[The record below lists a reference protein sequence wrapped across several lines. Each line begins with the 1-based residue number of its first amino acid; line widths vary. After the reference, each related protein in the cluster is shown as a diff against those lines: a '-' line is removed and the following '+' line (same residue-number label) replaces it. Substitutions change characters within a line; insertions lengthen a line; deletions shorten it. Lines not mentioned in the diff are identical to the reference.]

1 MSFAFKKA
9 RVGQLLSGEERA
21 RQGEAVKS
29 ALAALGGPKA
39 LAFLNTHH
47 AGLGGRPLDLAIA
60 SDAGLQ
66 SVEAAL
72 RVEAA
77 AGPESS

>member
-1 MSFAFKKA
+1 MSFAFKKP
-9 RVGQLLSGEERA
+9 RIGRTLSTDELS

-29 ALAALGGPKA
+29 ALAALGGANA

-47 AGLGGRPLDLAIA
+47 DGLCGRPLDLAIA

-66 SVEAAL
+66 AVEAVL
-72 RVEAA
+72 RAE
-77 AGPESS
+77 AGPGLASS